1 MKELKCPQCGS
12 VFSVDEADYAS
23 IVSQVKTQEFDAE
36 IKARLSEI
44 QKQSE
49 VKQEAESLKL
59 THNFQDKLNAK
70 DLELSQ
76 RKMKL

>member
-36 IKARLSEI
+36 IKARLAEI
-44 QKQSE
+44 QKQNE
-49 VKQEAESLKL
+49 VKQEANRLSLPMIFKV
-59 THNFQDKLNAK
+59 N
-70 DLELSQ
+70 
-76 RKMKL
+76 